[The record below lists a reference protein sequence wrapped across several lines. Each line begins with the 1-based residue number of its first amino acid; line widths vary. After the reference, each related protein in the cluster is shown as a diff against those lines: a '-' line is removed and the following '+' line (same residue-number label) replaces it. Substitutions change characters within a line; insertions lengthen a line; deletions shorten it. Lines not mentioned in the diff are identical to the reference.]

1 MIEFIKENIKTLKEL
16 MENAK
21 NNKYNLS
28 YESYEKDLK
37 KYEDLLTIVEAFE
50 ELNEVIIF
58 DSEHYGN
65 LIINFKD
72 LNSFDKIL
80 KAVNLYIPF

>member
-1 MIEFIKENIKTLKEL
+1 MTEFIKENIKTLKEL

-37 KYEDLLTIVEAFE
+37 KYEDLLVIVEGFE
-50 ELNEVIIF
+50 ELKDLIHLDPEDYNTV
-58 DSEHYGN
+58 
-65 LIINFKD
+65 IINFKES
-72 LNSFDKIL
+72 NSIDKII
-80 KAVNLYIPF
+80 KAINVYIPF